1 MDRVDALLV
10 ILIVVVAL
18 VAIAGLVVVL
28 LARNAAKK
36 QARKAA
42 WEANRPRDPFSS
54 ADTDALRGDPRRIKA
69 GDMVD
74 VRGENFA
81 VRGTL
86 RLTEGGYTWTEQL
99 LDTGTG
105 RRRWLSVEEDPDIE
119 LVLWDELRDVTVAPG
134 PRDLHLD
141 GRVYTSHEHGR
152 AHFSGEG
159 STGLHPTGT
168 MRYHDYR
175 AGDGTRLSFEDFGET
190 GKWECARGE
199 VLSRYDLTI
208 FAT

>member
-1 MDRVDALLV
+1 MDALLV
-10 ILIVVVAL
+10 ILIVIVAL

-36 QARKAA
+36 QRAKLE
-42 WEANRPRDPFSS
+42 WEVNRPKDPFSS

-69 GDMVD
+69 GDMID

-105 RRRWLSVEEDPDIE
+105 HRGWLSVEEDPDIE
-119 LVLWDELRDVTVAPG
+119 LVLWHELRDVTVAPG
-134 PRDLHLD
+134 PRTLQLD
-141 GRVYTSHEHGR
+141 GRTYTSHESGR
-152 AHFSGEG
+152 ASYVGEG
-159 STGLHPTGT
+159 TTGLHPTGW

-175 AGDGTRLSFEDFGET
+175 SGDGTRLSFEDFGET

-199 VLSRYDLTI
+199 VLTRYDVTI
-208 FAT
+208 FAA